1 MKLQAQKGP
10 ILQKGRFSV
19 TSDDVNLEDPHHA
32 SGRRIPVPQTGSL
45 HKSASVGDWSSE
57 RRQPVCFPPLAS
69 WGVFFL
75 PAFARF
81 CFWVS
86 HKLSELF
93 MCGCSKK
100 LQLMSCSCDSVMQFI
115 SAM

>member
-1 MKLQAQKGP
+1 VTSKPVAGNKESTEEKMKLQAQKGP

-57 RRQPVCFPPLAS
+57 RRQPGLQHQPFIAQQPPPPPPQPT
-69 WGVFFL
+69 L
-75 PAFARF
+75 P
-81 CFWVS
+81 S
-86 HKLSELF
+86 PN
-93 MCGCSKK
+93 
-100 LQLMSCSCDSVMQFI
+100 I
-115 SAM
+115 N